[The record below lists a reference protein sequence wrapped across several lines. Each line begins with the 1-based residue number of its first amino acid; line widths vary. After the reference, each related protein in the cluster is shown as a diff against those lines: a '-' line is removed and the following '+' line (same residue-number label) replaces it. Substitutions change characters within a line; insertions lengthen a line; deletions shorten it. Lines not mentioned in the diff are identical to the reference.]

1 MKMKKT
7 IVVCASDEL
16 IVEEYL
22 KEWNINYQLKGQ
34 GFLMDIRVAYL
45 VAKRLSDKCIL
56 HVVI

>member
-1 MKMKKT
+1 MKKT

-22 KEWNINYQLKGQ
+22 KEWNVNYQLKGQ
-34 GFLMDIRVAYL
+34 GFLMDITVAYL